1 VAVKVGAGGKVC
13 FSGFA
18 ATQIIADI
26 VGWFGSTG
34 SLYETIFPVR
44 ALDTREDFG
53 PLSPGDVGEL
63 DIVGSFG
70 GVGGIPPTAT
80 GIIVNVT
87 VADPAAAGFL
97 TVYPCGAAPVVS
109 NLNYVAGQTIPNLV
123 AVKLSDDGRIC
134 FSTFQETE
142 VIADVVGYFTA

>member
-1 VAVKVGAGGKVC
+1 M
-13 FSGFA
+13 
-18 ATQIIADI
+18 
-26 VGWFGSTG
+26 
-34 SLYETIFPVR
+34 R
-44 ALDTREDFG
+44 H
-53 PLSPGDVGEL
+53 
-63 DIVGSFG
+63 G

-87 VADPAAAGFL
+87 VAAPEAPGFL
-97 TVYPCGAAPVVS
+97 TVFPCGTAPPVVS

-123 AVKLSDDGRIC
+123 AVKLSGDGRVC